1 MDKIDV
7 DKICQKRINER
18 HHECEQLRLDHEEL
32 REKYDLLVEKHNAL
46 VDAHFALAESTI
58 KDLERRIAEKS

>member
-1 MDKIDV
+1 MDREAV
-7 DKICQKRINER
+7 DQICQKKIDEQ
-18 HHECEQLRLDHEEL
+18 HQECEQLRLAHEEL